1 MNKEVLLQ
9 NQKSWNSMADTWFG
23 TTALPVYGCLAPTEA
38 QLQLFPDLGDK
49 KILDIGCG
57 SGHSLKWCG
66 DNGASELWG
75 IDISAKQ
82 IQNADKYLAEN
93 GYKATLSVSPMEE
106 METLPKNYF
115 DVIYSIYALGWT
127 VDLPK
132 TIKNI
137 SYCLK
142 REGTLIFSWDH
153 PLMHCVTSREQKFFL
168 EGCNYLSDEMVSF
181 ELRGNP
187 VTIQSRKMS
196 TWINT
201 LAEENFKIEK
211 VIEETSQDVLEK
223 EYEFSE
229 SYYAPSRAK
238 VMPLSFIVKATKM

>member
-9 NQKSWNSMADTWFG
+9 NQKSWDTMADTWFG
-23 TTALPVYGCLAPTEA
+23 STALPVYGCLAPTETE
-38 QLQLFPDLGDK
+38 LKLFSDLSYK
-49 KILDIGCG
+49 KVLDIGCG

-75 IDISAKQ
+75 VDISSRQ
-82 IQNADKYLAEN
+82 IENADRYLAQN
-93 GYKATLSVSPMEE
+93 SYKAILSVSPMEE
-106 METLPKNYF
+106 MGEMPKKYF

-132 TIKNI
+132 TIHNI
-137 SYCLK
+137 SDCIK
-142 REGTLIFSWDH
+142 QGGTLIFSWDH
-153 PLMHCVTSREQKFFL
+153 PLMHCVTARDNKLLL
-168 EGCNYLSDEMVSF
+168 EGCSYITDEMVTF

-187 VTIQSRKMS
+187 VTIQNRKMS

-201 LAEENFKIEK
+201 LAEEGFKIERI
-211 VIEETSQDVLEK
+211 IEETSQDVLEQ

-238 VMPLSFIVKATKM
+238 VIPLSFIIKATKL